1 MLRRLISAV
10 PPAVLFLLVALLTLP
25 VVAVALSWLQFDA
38 QAQSILVQMLQTV
51 LPDYTVTS
59 CCCASAWHSA
69 SPWWAWRPPAR

>member
-25 VVAVALSWLQFDA
+25 VVAVACPGCSSMPRRSPSW
-38 QAQSILVQMLQTV
+38 QMLQTV

-59 CCCASAWHSA
+59 CCCA
-69 SPWWAWRPPAR
+69 